1 MYADTR
7 ISENA
12 IRRQFNLPVRTFYTF
27 QDDHLLIKSL
37 DQTIDI
43 GLPKGILVLL
53 GDAADG
59 GIDGRTPGADR
70 KPEER

>member
-12 IRRQFNLPVRTFYTF
+12 IRRQFILPVRTFYTF

-37 DQTIDI
+37 EQTIDT
-43 GLPKGILVLL
+43 GLPRILVLL
-53 GDAADG
+53 GDPADG

-70 KPEER
+70 KPGER